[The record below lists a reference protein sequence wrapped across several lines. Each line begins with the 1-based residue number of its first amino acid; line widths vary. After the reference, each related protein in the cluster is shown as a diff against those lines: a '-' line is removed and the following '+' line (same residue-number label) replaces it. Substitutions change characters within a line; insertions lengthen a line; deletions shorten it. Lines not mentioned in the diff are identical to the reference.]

1 MREFVEMI
9 ESAAKKEMRVE
20 EFKEVALI
28 IYNPNIFIASLRSFE
43 ISEEE
48 TREQKLTV
56 CMN

>member
-1 MREFVEMI
+1 MI